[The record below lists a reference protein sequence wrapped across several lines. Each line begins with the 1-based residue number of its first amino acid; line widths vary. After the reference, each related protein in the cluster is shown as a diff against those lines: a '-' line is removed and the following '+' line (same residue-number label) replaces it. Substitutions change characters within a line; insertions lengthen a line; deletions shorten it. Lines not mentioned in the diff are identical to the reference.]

1 MARADVKVTTD
12 LDSSK
17 MKAGLT
23 RMQNGIAGMVKGAT
37 GKLLA
42 LGAVITSLRGLGGLG
57 KLAME
62 AEEVDSKFKAVFKD
76 SAPEMLRVIED
87 LKKHIYLTTTE
98 MKNSL
103 ATYGA
108 MAQGMG
114 LTEKA
119 GMLFSE
125 AMVKMQGDLAS
136 FENLEPEE
144 AFIKLK
150 SAISGEYEPLKQM
163 GFMLNEAT
171 VKQEALNMGIYDGT
185 TALTASQK
193 ALAVQSL
200 LLMMMGD
207 RVGDAESTADSSM
220 NVYKNLNRE
229 LKEMA
234 ESIGIFI
241 VPAVNIL
248 VKAVTSVTDSFKHMN
263 QASDVNKSKFKEQAE
278 EMLVAEGVL
287 KKFRKGYRL
296 TSKTAEEY
304 GVNVS
309 NNTVRVKLLAEKI
322 KELEEEERKL
332 NNTRNDG
339 KLTED
344 QKIRLDALREQKE
357 LLRLIIKEMGDL
369 FKLQQDELRN
379 SDELVKNKKA
389 LLDLE
394 KQREKA
400 MDKADVN
407 RSGVTTRAEIRNE
420 RRKQDKIERQR
431 KRVRTAEVSLEGVG
445 GEAEARKKESQSRFG
460 DPSMKD
466 PYTREGR
473 ILKEFLEASEK
484 LKAMELGSM
493 AQEKGLLRPT
503 PNRFNN
509 QQNLPPQQQEL
520 ENQPNALDQSKKGG
534 TADEGEDTKTEKLV
548 EVLEQIKELNET
560 TDENITGIK
569 DLLDKLDSALT

>member
-332 NNTRNDG
+332 NNTRDDG

-344 QKIRLDALREQKE
+344 QQIRLDALREQKE
-357 LLRLIIKEMGDL
+357 LLQLIIKEMGDL

-484 LKAMELGSM
+484 LKAMELGDM

-509 QQNLPPQQQEL
+509 QQNLPEQQEL